1 MLINLNATQR
11 MPIYPDSDV
20 WGALLGSCNIY
31 CNIELTDDAAESRF
45 KIEPCNPGNY
55 VRLSNINAES
65 GRCVYL
71 TNVIGMMKYKGLE
84 KSGMMKYKGLE
95 KMRGCGWID
104 IKKKVYQFF
113 VRDVPHRQ
121 TEDLC
126 IVEKLGWTHESR
138 TVCTTH
144 TSNCMIDE
152 YNKEDIIG
160 RKNITLAILFVFIN
174 TYYCLTV
181 QLTNNFHVMLLLNYI
196 VQI

>member
-20 WGALLGSCNIY
+20 WGALPGSCNIY

-55 VRLSNINAES
+55 VLLSNINAES

-71 TNVIGMMKYKGLE
+71 TNVI
-84 KSGMMKYKGLE
+84 GMMKYKGLE

-126 IVEKLGWTHESR
+126 IVEKLGWAHESR

-144 TSNCMIDE
+144 TSNCMTDE

-181 QLTNNFHVMLLLNYI
+181 QLTNNFHVMLLLHYI
-196 VQI
+196 VQV